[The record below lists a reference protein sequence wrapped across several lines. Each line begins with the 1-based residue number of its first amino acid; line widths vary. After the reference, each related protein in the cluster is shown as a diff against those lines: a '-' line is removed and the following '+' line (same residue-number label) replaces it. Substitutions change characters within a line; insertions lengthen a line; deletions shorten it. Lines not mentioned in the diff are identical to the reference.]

1 MGSVTRA
8 FKKVVKKVLGLGST
22 PSQAV
27 QVQQTA
33 PAVEQPLQEVEG
45 VEMGSDESNLK
56 RKKRGKSSLKIDRG
70 TSNVASSSSG
80 VNIV

>member
-1 MGSVTRA
+1 MGFVGKA
-8 FKKVVKKVLGLGST
+8 LNKVFGLGSQPT
-22 PSQAV
+22 KV
-27 QVQQTA
+27 NIEKEA
-33 PAVEQPLQEVEG
+33 PAVDQPLQEVES

-70 TSNVASSSSG
+70 TSNVASSSGG

>member
-1 MGSVTRA
+1 MGFVGKTL
-8 FKKVVKKVLGLGST
+8 KKVFGLGSQPT
-22 PSQAV
+22 
-27 QVQQTA
+27 QVNIEKEA
-33 PAVEQPLQEVEG
+33 PAVDQPLQEVES

-70 TSNVASSSSG
+70 TSNVASSSGG

>member
-1 MGSVTRA
+1 MGAVGRA
-8 FKKVVKKVLGLGST
+8 FNKLLGVKDIPNQEVKIEQ
-22 PSQAV
+22 P
-27 QVQQTA
+27 A
-33 PAVEQPLQEVEG
+33 PAVEQKTQEVES

-80 VNIV
+80 TNIV

>member
-1 MGSVTRA
+1 MGSITRV
-8 FKKVVKKVLGLGST
+8 FRRILGLGST
-22 PSQAV
+22 PKQVV
-27 QVQQTA
+27 QVQQPA
-33 PAVEQPLQEVEG
+33 PAVEQPLQEVES

>member
-1 MGSVTRA
+1 MGSIGRA
-8 FKKVVKKVLGLGST
+8 FNKLLGVKDAPNQEVKIEQ
-22 PSQAV
+22 P
-27 QVQQTA
+27 A
-33 PAVEQPLQEVEG
+33 PAVEQKTQEVES

-80 VNIV
+80 TNIV